1 MENRDLNKNNI
12 YNSIATFTNLLF
24 PIITFPYITRVLGVD
39 NIGKYNFSNSVVSY
53 FNLIATL
60 GISSYAIRE
69 CAKLKD
75 DRKKFSDLASDI
87 FSIDIYSTI
96 LAYILLFI
104 TVFISNKLQNYSVF
118 ISLLST
124 SFLINTLG
132 TAWVLNAVNDFKYLS
147 LRTIFIHL
155 FTFAGLFLFVKSE
168 NDLYIYILLNVIAN
182 VGTNVFTMFYRKK
195 YVDIKFNF
203 FPDVKKHLKKI
214 ILLFSQTVSM
224 LLYTNADMIML
235 GIYYNDETVGIY
247 AIAVRVYNVVNGVIA
262 SVISVATPGLSYD
275 YCNKDYDG
283 FNSKLKYVVNYI
295 VLLFIPAF
303 VGINI
308 MAPEIVRLISG
319 KDLILAAN
327 ALRIL
332 TFSLM
337 FSLISAT
344 LGLAI
349 LFPMGYDRINFNSC
363 IISASVNIILN
374 LYFIPKYG
382 ILGAAFTTAIAEL
395 SGFINKIKYIDR
407 NIKITG
413 FIKMILTYVFGSIFI
428 IIICYLSKIFI
439 INSNIRILIA
449 APASAICYFVF
460 LIIIKDRFFVD
471 LIKPIYYKTIKK
483 LMK

>member
-1 MENRDLNKNNI
+1 MENKDLNKNNI

-24 PIITFPYITRVLGVD
+24 PIITFPYITRVLGVE
-39 NIGKYNFSNSVVSY
+39 NIGKYNFSSSVVSY

-75 DRKKFSDLASDI
+75 DRRKFSALASDI

-96 LAYILLFI
+96 LAYLLLFI
-104 TVFISNKLQNYSVF
+104 AVLVSSKLRNYSIF
-118 ISLLST
+118 IGLLST
-124 SFLINTLG
+124 SFIINTLG
-132 TAWVLNAVNDFKYLS
+132 TTWVLNAVNDFKYLS
-147 LRTIFIHL
+147 IRTILIHI
-155 FTFAGLFLFVKSE
+155 FTLIGLFAFVRNE
-168 NDLYIYILLNVIAN
+168 TDLYIYIILNVIAN

-195 YVDIKFNF
+195 YVDIRFNL

-214 ILLFSQTVSM
+214 ILMFSQTVSM

-247 AIAVRVYNVVNGVIA
+247 AIAVRVYNIVNGVIA

-275 YCNKDYDG
+275 YSNKDYDG

-319 KDLILAAN
+319 KDLILSAN

-363 IISASVNIILN
+363 IISASVNIVLN
-374 LYFIPKYG
+374 FYFVPKFG

-395 SGFINKIKYIDR
+395 SGFINKIKYIDK
-407 NIKITG
+407 NIKVTG
-413 FIKMILTYVFGSIFI
+413 FFKMIIPYVLGSIFI
-428 IIICYLSKIFI
+428 IIVCYLSKIFI

-449 APASAICYFVF
+449 APASAICYFAF
-460 LIIIKDRFFVD
+460 LLIVKNRFFID
-471 LIKPIYYKTIKK
+471 LIKPIYNKTIKRFI
-483 LMK
+483 